1 MKRYIIALIVMVI
14 ISACRK
20 DEFDVKEGVS
30 LPTVENLKSEAVG
43 TSQVK
48 LSWQIPQQIPSEIE
62 RPLKVFLEV
71 NKIIGPTKHISVFS
85 HTIEEEATS
94 FLFDIPTDP
103 GEYHVVVKL
112 NGTTVQKDKNYSQN
126 IFSLGQTIVLKK

>member
-1 MKRYIIALIVMVI
+1 
-14 ISACRK
+14 
-20 DEFDVKEGVS
+20 
-30 LPTVENLKSEAVG
+30 LKSEAVG